1 MTTPKN
7 TFDLSDP
14 SDLFD
19 AASDASEAGQE
30 EIGAYEHPLV
40 SISDE
45 EHLPVLSNP
54 ALHRYLQE
62 ISQYELLTREEAD
75 ELAIKFRENGDQ
87 DAAYRLVSSNLR
99 LVVKVA
105 MDFQKYWMQN
115 FMDLI
120 QEGNVGLVQATKKFD
135 PYRGVK
141 FSYYAA
147 YWIRAY
153 ILKFIMDNWRL
164 VKIGTTQAQRKLF
177 FSLNKEKKLLES
189 QGFQAEPKLLA
200 QRLNVK
206 ESEVIE
212 MSQRMGGGDVS
223 LESPVRADSEDEQ
236 KSFLPSDGP
245 GIEEMVAGSQM
256 KVRLADMISIL
267 KEKLNSKEMMILEER
282 LLTDEPLTLQ
292 NIADRFDIS
301 RERVRQIEVNLL
313 KKMKKFFEAEMPD
326 IKDFFE
332 GESMVIKGGP
342 ER

>member
-1 MTTPKN
+1 MTIETEDTSYN
-7 TFDLSDP
+7 DET
-14 SDLFD
+14 
-19 AASDASEAGQE
+19 ET
-30 EIGAYEHPLV
+30 YEHPLV
-40 SISDE
+40 AVSDDE
-45 EHLPVLSNP
+45 NLPVLSNP

-62 ISQYELLTREEAD
+62 ISQYELLTREETD
-75 ELAIKFRENGDQ
+75 ELATRFKETGDP

-153 ILKFIMDNWRL
+153 VLKFIMDNWRL

-177 FSLNKEKKLLES
+177 FSLNKERKLLES
-189 QGFQAEPKLLA
+189 QGFDAEPKLLA
-200 QRLNVK
+200 QRLSVK
-206 ESEVIE
+206 EREVVE
-212 MSQRMGGGDVS
+212 MSQRMDSWDVS
-223 LESPVRADSEDEQ
+223 LESPVRSDSDDEQ
-236 KSFLPSDGP
+236 KNFIPNDGP
-245 GIEEMVAGSQM
+245 GIETMVAGKEM
-256 KVRLADMISIL
+256 KQKLSELIDIL
-267 KEKLNSKEMMILEER
+267 KDKLNDKEKMILDKR

-292 NIADRFDIS
+292 NIADNFEIS

-313 KKMKKFFEAEMPD
+313 KKMKKYFEAEMPD
-326 IKDFFE
+326 IVDFFDGDKIVVSTNSRE
-332 GESMVIKGGP
+332 
-342 ER
+342 

>member
-1 MTTPKN
+1 MSKN
-7 TFDLSDP
+7 TTQDTN
-14 SDLFD
+14 
-19 AASDASEAGQE
+19 EATVDDK
-30 EIGAYEHPLV
+30 YENPLV
-40 SISDE
+40 AVADE
-45 EHLPVLSNP
+45 ENLPALSNP

-62 ISQYELLTREEAD
+62 ISQYELLTREETD
-75 ELAIKFRENGDQ
+75 DLAIRFREEGDQ

-153 ILKFIMDNWRL
+153 VLKFIMDNWRL

-177 FSLNKEKKLLES
+177 FSLNKERKLLEA
-189 QGFQAEPKLLA
+189 QGFNAEPKLIA

-206 ESEVIE
+206 EREVVE
-212 MSQRMGGGDVS
+212 MGQRMDNWDVS
-223 LESPVRADSEDEQ
+223 LESPVRSDSEDEQ
-236 KSFLPSDGP
+236 KSFLPSNGP
-245 GIEEMVAGSQM
+245 GIESTVAGKEI
-256 KVRLADMISIL
+256 KVKLAELLGALKDRLND
-267 KEKLNSKEMMILEER
+267 KERMILEKR

-292 NIADRFDIS
+292 NIADKFSIS

-313 KKMKKFFEAEMPD
+313 KKMKKYLEAEMPD
-326 IKDFFE
+326 IVDYFD
-332 GESMVIKGGP
+332 GERIVINSD
-342 ER
+342 

>member
-1 MTTPKN
+1 MSKVTKT
-7 TFDLSDP
+7 DP
-14 SDLFD
+14 VQKS
-19 AASDASEAGQE
+19 AEKG
-30 EIGAYEHPLV
+30 YENPLV
-40 SISDE
+40 AVSDE
-45 EHLPVLSNP
+45 ENLPALSNP

-62 ISQYELLTREEAD
+62 ISQYELLTREETD
-75 ELAIKFRENGDQ
+75 ELAIRFREKGDQ

-153 ILKFIMDNWRL
+153 VLKFIMDNWRL

-177 FSLNKEKKLLES
+177 FSLNKERKLLES

-200 QRLNVK
+200 ERLNVK
-206 ESEVIE
+206 EKEVIE
-212 MSQRMGGGDVS
+212 MGQRMDNWDVS
-223 LESPVRADSEDEQ
+223 LESPVRSDSDDEQ
-236 KSFLPSDGP
+236 KNFLPSNGP
-245 GIEEMVAGSQM
+245 GIESTVAGKEI
-256 KVRLADMISIL
+256 KVKLAELLDIL
-267 KEKLNSKEMMILEER
+267 KDRLNDKERMILEKR

-292 NIADRFDIS
+292 NIADKFAIS

-313 KKMKKFFEAEMPD
+313 KKMKKYLEAEMPD
-326 IKDFFE
+326 IVDYFD
-332 GESMVIKGGP
+332 GEKIVINSDS
-342 ER
+342 

>member
-1 MTTPKN
+1 MSKNNSKN
-7 TFDLSDP
+7 TDETTLD
-14 SDLFD
+14 DK
-19 AASDASEAGQE
+19 
-30 EIGAYEHPLV
+30 YENPLV
-40 SISDE
+40 TVADE
-45 EHLPVLSNP
+45 ENLPALSNP

-62 ISQYELLTREEAD
+62 ISQYELLTREETD
-75 ELAIKFRENGDQ
+75 ELAIRFREEGDQ

-153 ILKFIMDNWRL
+153 VLKFIMDNWRL

-177 FSLNKEKKLLES
+177 FSLNKERKLLES
-189 QGFQAEPKLLA
+189 QGYNAEPKLIA

-206 ESEVIE
+206 EREVVE
-212 MSQRMGGGDVS
+212 MGQRMDNWDVS
-223 LESPVRADSEDEQ
+223 LESPVRSDSDDEQ
-236 KSFLPSDGP
+236 KSFLPSNGP
-245 GIEEMVAGSQM
+245 GIESTVAGKEI
-256 KVRLADMISIL
+256 KVKLAELLDTLKHRLND
-267 KEKLNSKEMMILEER
+267 KETMILEKR

-292 NIADRFDIS
+292 NIADKFSIS

-313 KKMKKFFEAEMPD
+313 KKMKKFLEAEMPD
-326 IKDFFE
+326 IVDYFD
-332 GESMVIKGGP
+332 GERIVINSD
-342 ER
+342 